1 MNKKDKAN
9 TIPIYQLV
17 DHLAW
22 VFNEIQMQ
30 DLPED
35 STEAVSNELE
45 SLIEWA
51 KNWEEDGDE
60 PTMLVQ
66 PEPSPLEVALMIY
79 LDPEL
84 GFDTSE
90 STDIAF
96 NLIDAVRA
104 EEAKRAGT
112 P

>member
-9 TIPIYQLV
+9 TIPVYELV
-17 DHLAW
+17 AHLAW
-22 VFNEIQMQ
+22 CFNEVQMQ

-60 PTMLVQ
+60 PTMLVHS
-66 PEPSPLEVALMIY
+66 EPSPLEVAL
-79 LDPEL
+79 
-84 GFDTSE
+84 GFVKQGIRADQAIKE
-90 STDIAF
+90 AF
-96 NLIDAVRA
+96 KLIDAVRA
-104 EEAKRAGT
+104 EEAKRASK
-112 P
+112 